1 MRKVNLAEA
10 IVSLVLI
17 MVAGMF
23 LVVSTSIPHSSLA
36 DPLGPTA
43 FPQAVFWMIIILC
56 MCLTVIP
63 GIWQLVSTRSTRRKP
78 REETARKRPAYRRFM
93 ESGDAPALLTAILLV
108 LYLLVWRV
116 LGFALTSL
124 IFIWSLS
131 LILSPKDQRS
141 ALKSLLVAVFV
152 TAIIYVAFVHGF
164 RVDLPQFA
172 LFG

>member
-17 MVAGMF
+17 VVAGMF
-23 LVVSTSIPHSSLA
+23 LVVSASIPHSSLA

-43 FPQAVFWMIIILC
+43 FPQAVFWTIILLC
-56 MCLTVIP
+56 VFLTVIP
-63 GIWQLVSTRSTRRKP
+63 GVWQLVSTRSIGRKP
-78 REETARKRPAYRRFM
+78 REETTQKRPACRGFM
-93 ESGDAPALLTAILLV
+93 ESGDAPAIITAILLV
-108 LYLLVWRV
+108 LYLLIWRV

-124 IFIWSLS
+124 LFIWSLS

-164 RVDLPQFA
+164 HVDLPQFA